1 MEQSPDLGLRPQA
14 HAFHRHGREE
24 VGQVLVA

>member
-1 MEQSPDLGLRPQA
+1 MEQSSDLGLRAQA
-14 HAFHRHGREE
+14 FAFHRHGQDE